1 MDHLRF
7 KADQTAA
14 IYVSRGLDASA
25 QEDFELHLMSCPECV
40 DDVEAWR
47 AIEEHMPRAAR
58 PAVPRAA
65 SASGGFRQWRLAASL
80 VAIGI
85 LGAAG
90 GWYARTFADPAL
102 DRTAFFNAL
111 PLSRG
116 AFDCMPLKFAADTRQ
131 VVLRVAGVGSD
142 RRVVALN
149 SRGEELA
156 ARGYSARRQADGS
169 WLLTFAADTIARRAI
184 HLESRA
190 ATGPAEPLGCISAE
204 LTPGG

>member
-40 DDVEAWR
+40 EDVEAWR
-47 AIEEHMPRAAR
+47 AIEAHMPRAA
-58 PAVPRAA
+58 PPSVPRAA
-65 SASGGFRQWRLAASL
+65 LARGGFSQWRRAASL
-80 VAIGI
+80 VGIGI
-85 LGAAG
+85 VGAAG
-90 GWYARTFADPAL
+90 GWYARPLADPEL

-116 AFDCMPLKFAADTRQ
+116 AFECMPLKFAADTRR
-131 VVLRVAGVGSD
+131 VVLRVAAVDSD

-156 ARGYSARRQADGS
+156 ARGYSARRQSDGS
-169 WLLTFAADTIARRAI
+169 WLLQFAADTLARRALR
-184 HLESRA
+184 LEARA
-190 ATGPAEPLGCISAE
+190 ATGPAEPLGCVSAE
-204 LTPGG
+204 FAPGG